1 MRTPKL
7 LGTKIITLL
16 LFSLLSV
23 GGFAQ
28 CRDINAEAKVTNSN
42 ESGADK
48 PSITIDFKNVN
59 KEPFKVSLF
68 GPDRKN
74 ELNVEKSTFEN
85 LARGKYLI
93 VIVGKREEDNY
104 CPKSINVTI
113 N

>member
-16 LFSLLSV
+16 LFSVLAV
-23 GGFAQ
+23 GCFAQ
-28 CRDINAEAKVTNSN
+28 CKTIDAEVKVTNTDEN
-42 ESGADK
+42 GAQK
-48 PSITIDFKNVN
+48 PGIAVEIKGAN
-59 KEPFKVSLF
+59 KTSFRVSLF
-68 GPDRKN
+68 GPDRTN
-74 ELNVEKSTFEN
+74 ELNVEKFSFEN
-85 LARGKYLI
+85 LAKGKYLI